1 MNSKLYSGELRH
13 RRTHTADHHFIYSL
27 HLYLLDLDE
36 LEMLQRIS
44 VCFGHNCLRPLTL
57 NDRDYLYPGEAPL
70 RRKVERALI
79 DNGIDQPLGR
89 IMLLTALR
97 QWNYVFNPASFFY
110 CYDKDDKLICNLLQV
125 NNTFGEMHLYV
136 LKAGEAGQLVQAE
149 KMFHV
154 SPFFPRIGY
163 YQFDISLPGREVSVK
178 LTYFLDDKIALEASF
193 TGTGEAL
200 SGQVLARTVILHPF
214 RAALTF
220 PRILWQAA
228 RLYFQ
233 KKLQVYSKPEPCSPL
248 TIREAPTP
256 LLERVGKKVVTA
268 FFRRLDHGQLTM
280 HLPDGEGALVFGS
293 AVSSPQVSLTVHR
306 PRFFQRVML
315 AADIGFGEA
324 YVDGDWSSP
333 DLVEL
338 LTLLSLREEAIDDRS
353 LWSAVP
359 GRIGNL
365 ISHVRRSNT
374 PSGSRRNIREHYD
387 LSNEL
392 YRLFLDPS
400 MSYSSGIFLQEDD
413 SLEQAQ
419 RNKVQA
425 IIAKADIGPEDHVLE
440 IGCGWGG
447 LALEVVKQSGCRLLG
462 ITISKE
468 QFDWA
473 TRRVKEEGLEDRIEI
488 RLSDYRHVQGRFSRI
503 ISIEMLEAVGHRH
516 MPGYFKVIDDLLAP
530 LGRVVL
536 QVITMPDQKYLQ
548 YRLGSDWLRK
558 HIFPGGHLPSVGA
571 MVDAMARRTRLNIC
585 HMEDIGRHYVP
596 TLEIWRKAMLAQR
609 EQVLGLGFDDAFLRK
624 WEYYFCYCEAGF
636 RTRLVRNY
644 QLVLNRMGEVE

>member
-1 MNSKLYSGELRH
+1 M
-13 RRTHTADHHFIYSL
+13 
-27 HLYLLDLDE
+27 
-36 LEMLQRIS
+36 
-44 VCFGHNCLRPLTL
+44 
-57 NDRDYLYPGEAPL
+57 
-70 RRKVERALI
+70 
-79 DNGIDQPLGR
+79 
-89 IMLLTALR
+89 
-97 QWNYVFNPASFFY
+97 
-110 CYDKDDKLICNLLQV
+110 
-125 NNTFGEMHLYV
+125 
-136 LKAGEAGQLVQAE
+136 
-149 KMFHV
+149 
-154 SPFFPRIGY
+154 
-163 YQFDISLPGREVSVK
+163 
-178 LTYFLDDKIALEASF
+178 
-193 TGTGEAL
+193 
-200 SGQVLARTVILHPF
+200 
-214 RAALTF
+214 TF

-228 RLYFQ
+228 RLFLQ
-233 KKLQVYSKPEPCSPL
+233 KKLKVYNKPDPCSPL

-256 LLERVGKKVVTA
+256 LLERLGKKVVTA

-280 HLPDGEGALVFGS
+280 HLPDGEDALVFGS
-293 AVSSPQVSLTVHR
+293 AASLPKVTLTVHQ

-324 YVDGDWSSP
+324 FVDGDWSSP

-359 GRIGNL
+359 ARIGNL
-365 ISHVRRSNT
+365 ISHLRRSNT

-392 YRLFLDPS
+392 YGLFLDPS
-400 MSYSSGIFLQEDD
+400 MSYSSGIFLQADD

-419 RNKVQA
+419 KNKVQA

-473 TRRVKEEGLEDRIEI
+473 TRRVREEGLEDRIEI

-530 LGRVVL
+530 RGRVVL

-571 MVDAMARRTRLNIC
+571 MVSAMASRTRLNIC
-585 HMEDIGRHYVP
+585 NMEDIGHHYVP
-596 TLEIWRKAMLAQR
+596 TLEIWRNSLLAQR
-609 EQVLGLGFDDAFLRK
+609 ERVMDLGFDDAFLRK

-644 QLVLNRMGEVE
+644 QLVLNRMGEME

>member
-1 MNSKLYSGELRH
+1 MNSQLYSGQLRH
-13 RRTHTADHHFIYSL
+13 RRTHTAEHHFTHSL

-36 LEMLQRIS
+36 LEMLQRTS

-70 RRKVERALI
+70 RRKVERALME
-79 DNGIDQPLGR
+79 NGMDQPLGR
-89 IMLLTALR
+89 ILLLTALR

-110 CYDKDDKLICNLLQV
+110 CYDKDDKLICNLVQV

-136 LKAGEAGQLVQAE
+136 LQAGEAGQLVLAE

-154 SPFFPRIGY
+154 SPFFPRTGY
-163 YQFDISLPGREVSVK
+163 YQFEIGQPGREVSVK
-178 LTYFLDDKIALEASF
+178 LTYVLDDKVALEASF

-280 HLPDGEGALVFGS
+280 HLPDGEGTLVFGS
-293 AVSSPQVSLTVHR
+293 AASSPQVSLTVHQ

-387 LSNEL
+387 LSNDL

-400 MSYSSGIFLQEDD
+400 MSYSSGIFLQGDD

-473 TRRVKEEGLEDRIEI
+473 TRRVKEEGLEERIEI

-516 MPGYFKVIDDLLAP
+516 MPGYFQVINDLLAP
-530 LGRVVL
+530 RGKVVL

-585 HMEDIGRHYVP
+585 HMEDIGHHYVP
-596 TLEIWRKAMLAQR
+596 TLEIWRKALLAQR
-609 EQVLGLGFDDAFLRK
+609 EQVLALGFDDAFLRK

-644 QLVLNRMGEVE
+644 QLVLNRMGELK

>member
-1 MNSKLYSGELRH
+1 MNSQLYSGQLRH
-13 RRTHTADHHFIYSL
+13 RRSHTAEHHFTHSL

-36 LEMLQRIS
+36 LDILEAAS
-44 VCFGHNCLRPLTL
+44 VSFGHNRLRPLSIH
-57 NDRDYLYPGEAPL
+57 DRDYLHPGEEPL
-70 RRKVERALI
+70 RRKVERVLI
-79 DNGIDQPLGR
+79 DHGIDQPLGR
-89 IMLLTALR
+89 VMLLTALR

-110 CYDKDDKLICNLLQV
+110 CYDKNNELICNIVQV

-136 LKAGEAGQLVQAE
+136 LKAGEAGQVVRAD

-154 SPFFPRIGY
+154 SPFFPRKGY
-163 YQFDISLPGREVSVK
+163 YQFEIGQPEWEVSVR
-178 LTYFLDDKIALEASF
+178 LTYFLDDKLALEASF

-200 SGQVLARTVILHPF
+200 SGRVMARTLILHPF

-228 RLYFQ
+228 RLFVQ
-233 KKLQVYSKPEPCSPL
+233 KKLQVHPKPEPCSPS
-248 TIREAPTP
+248 TIRGVPPP

-280 HLPDGEGALVFGS
+280 HLPDDQGTLVFGS
-293 AVSSPQVSLTVHR
+293 AASSPQVSLTVHQ

-315 AADIGFGEA
+315 AADIGFGES

-338 LTLLSLREEAIDDRS
+338 LTLISLREEAIDDRS
-353 LWSAVP
+353 LWSALP
-359 GRIGNL
+359 GRMGNL
-365 ISHVRRSNT
+365 ISHARRGNT
-374 PSGSRRNIREHYD
+374 PAGSRRNIRDHYD

-392 YRLFLDPS
+392 YGLFLDPS
-400 MSYSSGIFLQEDD
+400 MSYSSGIFLNGDD

-419 RNKVQA
+419 KNKVQA
-425 IIAKADIGPEDHVLE
+425 IIAKADIGPEDQVLE

-462 ITISKE
+462 ITISRE

-473 TRRVKEEGLEDRIEI
+473 TRRVREEGLEDRIEI
-488 RLSDYRHVQGRFSRI
+488 RLSDYRHVHGRFSRI

-516 MPGYFKVIDDLLAP
+516 LPGYFKVIDDLLAP
-530 LGRVVL
+530 QGKVVL

-558 HIFPGGHLPSVGA
+558 HIFPGGHLPSVAA
-571 MVDAMARRTRLNIC
+571 MVDAMASRTRLNIC
-585 HMEDIGRHYVP
+585 NMEDIGRHYVP
-596 TLEIWRKAMLAQR
+596 TLEIWRKALLAKS
-609 EQVLGLGFDDAFLRK
+609 EQVMELGFDAAFLRK

-644 QLVLNRMGEVE
+644 QLVLNRMGELQ

>member
-1 MNSKLYSGELRH
+1 MNSQLYSGQLRH
-13 RRTHTADHHFIYSL
+13 RRTHTAEHHFDYSL

-36 LEMLQRIS
+36 LEMLQRDS

-70 RRKVERALI
+70 RQKVERALI
-79 DNGIDQPLGR
+79 ENGIDQPLGR

-110 CYDKDDKLICNLLQV
+110 CYDQENRLICNLVQV

-136 LKAGEAGQLVQAE
+136 LKAGEAGQAVQAE

-154 SPFFPRIGY
+154 SPFFPRTGY
-163 YQFDISLPGREVSVK
+163 YQFDIGLPGREVSVK
-178 LTYFLDDKIALEASF
+178 LTYFLDDNAALEASF
-193 TGTGEAL
+193 NGTGEAL
-200 SGQVLARTVILHPF
+200 SGQVMARTVILHPF
-214 RAALTF
+214 RAAMTF
-220 PRILWQAA
+220 PRILWQAG
-228 RLYFQ
+228 RLFLQ
-233 KKLQVYSKPEPCSPL
+233 KKLKVYSKPDPCSPL
-248 TIREAPTP
+248 TIREAPRP
-256 LLERVGKKVVTA
+256 LLERLGKKVVTA

-280 HLPDGEGALVFGS
+280 HLPDGEDALVFGS
-293 AVSSPQVSLTVHR
+293 AASLPQVTLTVHQ

-324 YVDGDWSSP
+324 FVDGDWSSP

-359 GRIGNL
+359 ARIGNL

-392 YRLFLDPS
+392 YGLFLDPS
-400 MSYSSGIFLQEDD
+400 MSYSSGIFLQADD

-419 RNKVQA
+419 KNKVQA

-473 TRRVKEEGLEDRIEI
+473 TRRVREEGLEDRIEI
-488 RLSDYRHVQGRFSRI
+488 RLSDYRHVHGRFSRI

-530 LGRVVL
+530 RGRVVL

-571 MVDAMARRTRLNIC
+571 MVSAMASRTRLNIC
-585 HMEDIGRHYVP
+585 NMEDIGHHYVP
-596 TLEIWRKAMLAQR
+596 TLEIWRNALLAQR
-609 EQVLGLGFDDAFLRK
+609 ERVMDLGFDDAFLRK

-644 QLVLNRMGEVE
+644 QLVLNRMGEME